1 MRLSSFSTIS
11 TTVKSC
17 SPFIFILLCST
28 RYRGRNL
35 FKKSFTFS
43 SLYYCVVLVTE
54 DATSLKKVLPFP
66 YFRRFLRYLSVFNHV

>member
-11 TTVKSC
+11 TTVKFC
-17 SPFIFILLCST
+17 FH
-28 RYRGRNL
+28 
-35 FKKSFTFS
+35 S